1 MPGIFFSRC
10 FFSHPSFPKA
20 ISAKKKVTKLL
31 FFLFFFFTSRTSFI
45 QRSDISPP
53 PPPKKKKK
61 ITRPDFP
68 NDAFC
73 GVSQKK
79 TDVGK
84 EPIYSAVV
92 VASRVSGG
100 ENHFPNEEKY
110 REKFSFPWIHEKKKR
125 LFPPL
130 PLYPTYYY
138 YYNLSPCNFEP
149 GVSVHCI
156 SPPTITS
163 NKT

>member
-31 FFLFFFFTSRTSFI
+31 FSFFSHPEQASFNVVI
-45 QRSDISPP
+45 YLPPEKKIP

-100 ENHFPNEEKY
+100 KNHFPNEEKY

-130 PLYPTYYY
+130 PLYPTYY
-138 YYNLSPCNFEP
+138 NLSPCNFEP

-156 SPPTITS
+156 FPPTITS